1 MTTVSEQIWQI
12 LFDVDN
18 TFLLVSRKIL
28 LAMVSNP
35 SAPSNVWNGVEEGVQ
50 VPHTRILTTEE
61 FRELSR
67 VVNPL
72 GHSDFH
78 GVDLYLRTV
87 AFLFERWSNRIPS

>member
-1 MTTVSEQIWQI
+1 MAG
-12 LFDVDN
+12 VDYEG
-18 TFLLVSRKIL
+18 
-28 LAMVSNP
+28 P
-35 SAPSNVWNGVEEGVQ
+35 APSNVWNGGEEGAQ
-50 VPHTRILTTEE
+50 VPHTRMLTTEE

>member
-35 SAPSNVWNGVEEGVQ
+35 STPSNVWNGVEEGVQ

-87 AFLFERWSNRIPS
+87 AFPFERWSNRIPS